1 MLGTPICFLMSIYA
15 AFVYAIL
22 YANLEGFSI
31 EYQENRGWGAV
42 VGNLSFIALLIG
54 IIFAA
59 AVNIL
64 NNRYYFRIFRANGNK
79 AVPEARLPPMMA
91 GGFAF
96 TGGMFLYGWTSSK
109 NINFWPSIIGI
120 SFIGFGFTTI
130 FQAALNYLID
140 TFTRFSASAVAVNT
154 FLRSILAGAFPLFII
169 PMYHHM
175 GVNWGSTVF
184 GCVAA
189 ALIPVPFLFFFWGRR
204 IRARGE
210 WSKHSI

>member
-15 AFVYAIL
+15 AFVYGMFMSLSIYVYYFAKRLNYYTAIL

-96 TGGMFLYGWTSSK
+96 TGGMFLYGCKILSSYTQVH
-109 NINFWPSIIGI
+109 N
-120 SFIGFGFTTI
+120 
-130 FQAALNYLID
+130 LCLY
-140 TFTRFSASAVAVNT
+140 
-154 FLRSILAGAFPLFII
+154 
-169 PMYHHM
+169 
-175 GVNWGSTVF
+175 
-184 GCVAA
+184 
-189 ALIPVPFLFFFWGRR
+189 
-204 IRARGE
+204 
-210 WSKHSI
+210 